1 MLAAIRPDD
10 WNFPLLLHV
19 LGASLLL
26 GALIAAVTAQLL
38 AWRRRAPAD
47 VLPYARVSFRTLLFV
62 AIPAWFLMRLAAEWI
77 ADKEGWNDV
86 DEEPAW
92 LGIGYITAEGGGLL
106 LLISVILAGIGAR
119 RLGRSNGEKGE
130 ILVRVA
136 TVLAVLLVIA
146 YVVATW
152 AMSAKPD

>member
-47 VLPYARVSFRTLLFV
+47 VLPYARVSFRILLFV

-92 LGIGYITAEGGGLL
+92 LGIGYITSELGGVL

-130 ILVRVA
+130 TLVRVS
-136 TVLAVLLVIA
+136 TVLAVILVIA
-146 YVVATW
+146 YVITVW